1 MNSSDKTALVVAVG
15 AALLVTSVGVYLA
28 LPKRSGRPKS
38 KKRASNEEVWEPV
51 SWKTKMLNVLLIV
64 GLNIWCIDDW
74 FASVCEKTKNSW
86 KFKKWRLVSNN

>member
-51 SWKTKMLNVLLIV
+51 S
-64 GLNIWCIDDW
+64 
-74 FASVCEKTKNSW
+74 
-86 KFKKWRLVSNN
+86 